1 MAAPFNSPNFGI
13 PIFRP
18 VSQSRSPGIKG
29 SGKKM
34 DAKLLM
40 MLDRIRDIVGEPLI
54 ITSGYRSESWNAKV
68 GGVEGS
74 SHTKGLA
81 VDISIRNS
89 RMRFKLINALVEVGI
104 NRIGIA
110 DNFIHIDI
118 DPDKHKNK
126 PGS

>member
-1 MAAPFNSPNFGI
+1 MKYFKYEEFDSPD
-13 PIFRP
+13 
-18 VSQSRSPGIKG
+18 IKG

-81 VDISIRNS
+81 VDIAVRNS
-89 RMRFKLINALVEVGI
+89 RMRFKVINAIQEVGI
-104 NRIGIA
+104 TRIGIA

-118 DPDKHKNK
+118 DPDKHKNVIWTY
-126 PGS
+126 